1 MNYQRG
7 LPATQTLRR
16 QMNRD
21 KAPTAASVDCDTG
34 AMEVEGVGYSV
45 CHNGNP
51 VASRGILGLPVR
63 ISEADLLV
71 VCLLS
76 IFATHDTISSV
87 LMAQTFHKRANVHG
101 GITAVYILFPNASY
115 KVPVSSA

>member
-1 MNYQRG
+1 MNYQRR

-21 KAPTAASVDCDTG
+21 KAPTAASVDCDAG

-45 CHNGNP
+45 CHDGNP

-71 VCLLS
+71 VCLLL
-76 IFATHDTISSV
+76 IFATMILSPG

-101 GITAVYILFPNASY
+101 GITAVYILFANASY